1 MLTVLKQWH
10 QRYFSDPEA
19 VVLFFILAVSLV
31 VLTTMGHVLAPLFAS
46 IVIAYLLVAPINCLI
61 KWHCPR
67 VLAIVGVFLLFIG
80 LLVVALFWL
89 LPLLWQQLANLF
101 NEIPIIVSKVQHLL
115 IQLPNYHP
123 DYVNNSQII
132 HFIGLIKLQLGK
144 FGQSVLSASVSSI
157 PSLVVLIVYFILV
170 PLLVIFILF
179 DRENLL
185 SAFESWLPKEHSQL
199 SAIWRDINKHIGN
212 YVRGKIVEVLIVTV
226 ICFIAFGLMGLQY
239 TILLSVLVGLS
250 AIIPFVGAIV
260 VTIPV
265 VVVAYLQWGT
275 GAHFVYLLIVYGI
288 IITVDANVLVPILFS
303 EAVDLH
309 PVSIIVAILLFGA
322 WWGFWGVFF
331 AIPLAALVKTVF
343 NAWPRTS
350 VPVPV
355 GKN

>member
-1 MLTVLKQWH
+1 MLEILKQWH

-19 VVLFFILAVSLV
+19 VVLFFILVASLI

-46 IVIAYLLVAPINCLI
+46 IVIAYLLAAPINYLI
-61 KWHCPR
+61 KWRCPR
-67 VLAIVGVFLLFIG
+67 ALAIVSVFVLFIG

-101 NEIPIIVSKVQHLL
+101 NEIPTIVNKIQHLL
-115 IQLPNYHP
+115 MQLPDYHP
-123 DYVNNSQII
+123 GYVDNSQIV
-132 HFIGLIKLQLGK
+132 HFIGLIKVQLGK
-144 FGQSVLSASVSSI
+144 FGQSILSASVSSI

-185 SAFESWLPKEHSQL
+185 ATFGSWLPKEHTQL
-199 SAIWRDINKHIGN
+199 TVIWRSVNKHIGN
-212 YVRGKIVEVLIVTV
+212 YVRGKIVEVLIVTS
-226 ICFIAFGLMGLQY
+226 ICFIAFGLMGLEY
-239 TILLSVLVGLS
+239 TVLLSVLVGLS
-250 AIIPFVGAIV
+250 TIIPFVGAIV

-265 VVVAYLQWGT
+265 VVVAYLQWGS
-275 GAHFVYLLIVYGI
+275 GAHFVYLLVVYGI
-288 IITVDANVLVPILFS
+288 ITTVDANVLVPILFS

-343 NAWPRTS
+343 NAWPRT
-350 VPVPV
+350 PVSIV
-355 GKN
+355 GKT